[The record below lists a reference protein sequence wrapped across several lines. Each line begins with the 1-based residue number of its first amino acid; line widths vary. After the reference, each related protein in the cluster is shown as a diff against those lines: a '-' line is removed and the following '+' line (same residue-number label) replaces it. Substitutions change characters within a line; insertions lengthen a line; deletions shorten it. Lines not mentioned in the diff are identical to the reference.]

1 MNKKN
6 TFYFSLVLVLIAN
19 LLANHF
25 SFNIDLT
32 EDKKYTLSNDSKS
45 ILSNI
50 NDNLSI
56 KVYLEGNLPAGFELL
71 SNSINDFL
79 LSCKKENNL
88 IDIEF
93 INPNIEDLEQKE
105 NLFKQLQDQG
115 LYPTDLTIKKTNET
129 SRKIIFPGAIIYYK
143 DKRECVNILE
153 NNFSVSPQNNINI
166 SIENIEFQFI
176 STFNK
181 MLNNKKVNIAILDG
195 NGELTENELYDLT
208 NSVNG
213 DNNNL
218 NYYYNVERFNLK
230 EFEYDSIRNEP
241 LISNQLNKLHRY
253 DVAIIAAPTIPF
265 NKLDKFLLDQYLMNG
280 GKILLVTDGVNA
292 DLDSLNNKE
301 GFFISS
307 KQNLN
312 LDDQLFKYGIRINSD
327 LIQDLRSTEIPI
339 ITGYSN
345 NRPIQEFYKWPYFP
359 LISGN
364 ENIISKNIDAIST
377 NFVSSIDTLKNNIKK
392 TILLSSSDKSRIIQT
407 PTKISLSILENPIP
421 SITFN
426 KKNIP
431 IAVLLSGSF
440 TSVFKD
446 RIAPKDKNINF
457 KEFSDSTEIIVISDA
472 DIIRNDISNK
482 GTPLPLGY
490 DKYINYTYDGNKKFI
505 LNAIQY
511 LSDNDGLI
519 NLRSKTLKIRLL
531 NMDLINNYKS
541 LIMILNIFFPVLLFI
556 LIILT
561 IQFNIRTK
569 YE

>member
-6 TFYFSLVLVLIAN
+6 TFYFSLVLLLIAN

-56 KVYLEGNLPAGFELL
+56 KVYLEGDLPAGFELL

-79 LSCKKENNL
+79 VSCKKENNL

-241 LISNQLNKLHRY
+241 LISNQLNKLNRY

-312 LDDQLFKYGIRINSD
+312 LDDQLFKYGLRINSD

-482 GTPLPLGY
+482 GIPLPLGY

-541 LIMILNIFFPVLLFI
+541 LIMILNIFLPVILFI

-561 IQFNIRTK
+561 IQFNIRPK

>member
-1 MNKKN
+1 MKKN
-6 TFYFSLVLVLIAN
+6 LLKWLSTLI
-19 LLANHF
+19 
-25 SFNIDLT
+25 
-32 EDKKYTLSNDSKS
+32 
-45 ILSNI
+45 
-50 NDNLSI
+50 
-56 KVYLEGNLPAGFELL
+56 
-71 SNSINDFL
+71 
-79 LSCKKENNL
+79 
-88 IDIEF
+88 
-93 INPNIEDLEQKE
+93 
-105 NLFKQLQDQG
+105 
-115 LYPTDLTIKKTNET
+115 
-129 SRKIIFPGAIIYYK
+129 R
-143 DKRECVNILE
+143 
-153 NNFSVSPQNNINI
+153 
-166 SIENIEFQFI
+166 
-176 STFNK
+176 
-181 MLNNKKVNIAILDG
+181 
-195 NGELTENELYDLT
+195 
-208 NSVNG
+208 

-241 LISNQLNKLHRY
+241 LISNQLNKLNRY

-312 LDDQLFKYGIRINSD
+312 LDDQLFKYGLRINSD

-392 TILLSSSDKSRIIQT
+392 TILLSSSDKSRVIQT

-482 GTPLPLGY
+482 GMPLPLGY

-541 LIMILNIFFPVLLFI
+541 LIMILNIFLPVILFLI
-556 LIILT
+556 IILT
-561 IQFNIRTK
+561 IQFNIRPK

>member
-241 LISNQLNKLHRY
+241 LISNQLNKLNRY

-312 LDDQLFKYGIRINSD
+312 LDDQLFKYGLRINSD

-482 GTPLPLGY
+482 GIPLPLGY

-541 LIMILNIFFPVLLFI
+541 LIMILNIFLPVFLFI

-561 IQFNIRTK
+561 IQFNIRPK

>member
-56 KVYLEGNLPAGFELL
+56 KVYLEGDLPAGFELL

-79 LSCKKENNL
+79 VSCKKENNL

-208 NSVNG
+208 NSANG

-241 LISNQLNKLHRY
+241 LISNQLNKLNRY

-312 LDDQLFKYGIRINSD
+312 LDDQLFKYGLRINSD

-421 SITFN
+421 SVTFN

-482 GTPLPLGY
+482 GIPLPLGY

-561 IQFNIRTK
+561 IQFNIRPK

>member
-1 MNKKN
+1 
-6 TFYFSLVLVLIAN
+6 
-19 LLANHF
+19 
-25 SFNIDLT
+25 
-32 EDKKYTLSNDSKS
+32 
-45 ILSNI
+45 
-50 NDNLSI
+50 
-56 KVYLEGNLPAGFELL
+56 
-71 SNSINDFL
+71 
-79 LSCKKENNL
+79 
-88 IDIEF
+88 
-93 INPNIEDLEQKE
+93 
-105 NLFKQLQDQG
+105 
-115 LYPTDLTIKKTNET
+115 
-129 SRKIIFPGAIIYYK
+129 
-143 DKRECVNILE
+143 
-153 NNFSVSPQNNINI
+153 
-166 SIENIEFQFI
+166 
-176 STFNK
+176 

-241 LISNQLNKLHRY
+241 LISNQLNKLNRY

-312 LDDQLFKYGIRINSD
+312 LDDQLFKYGLRINSD

-421 SITFN
+421 SVTFN

-482 GTPLPLGY
+482 GIPLPLGY

-541 LIMILNIFFPVLLFI
+541 LIMILNIFLPVILFI

-561 IQFNIRTK
+561 IQFNIRPK

>member
-56 KVYLEGNLPAGFELL
+56 KVYLEGDLPAGFELL

-79 LSCKKENNL
+79 VSCKKENNL

-241 LISNQLNKLHRY
+241 LISNQLNKLNRY

-312 LDDQLFKYGIRINSD
+312 LDDQLFKYGLRINSD

-541 LIMILNIFFPVLLFI
+541 LIMILNIFLPVFLFI
-556 LIILT
+556 LIILS
-561 IQFNIRTK
+561 IQFNIRPK

>member
-19 LLANHF
+19 LVANHF

-32 EDKKYTLSNDSKS
+32 EDKKYTLSNDSKN

-56 KVYLEGNLPAGFELL
+56 KVYLEGDLPAGFELL

-79 LSCKKENNL
+79 VSCKKENNL

-241 LISNQLNKLHRY
+241 LISNQLNKLNRY

-312 LDDQLFKYGIRINSD
+312 LDDQLFKYGLRINSD

-421 SITFN
+421 SVTFN

-482 GTPLPLGY
+482 GMPLPLGY

-541 LIMILNIFFPVLLFI
+541 LIMILNIFLPVFLFI

-561 IQFNIRTK
+561 IQFNIRPK

>member
-6 TFYFSLVLVLIAN
+6 TFYFSITLILIIN
-19 LLANHF
+19 IITNHF
-25 SFNIDLT
+25 SFDIDLT
-32 EDKKYTLSNDSKS
+32 EDKRYTLSNDSKN
-45 ILSNI
+45 ILNDI

-56 KVYLEGNLPAGFELL
+56 KVYLEGDLPAGFELL

-79 LSCKKENNL
+79 VSCKKENNL

-93 INPNIEDLEQKE
+93 IDPNIDDLEQKE

-129 SRKIIFPGAIIYYK
+129 SKKIIFPGAIIYFK

-153 NNFSVSPQNNINI
+153 NNFSVSPQNNINN

-181 MLNNKKVNIAILDG
+181 ILNHKKANIAILEG

-230 EFEYDSIRNEP
+230 EFEYDSIKNEP
-241 LISNQLNKLHRY
+241 LISNQLNRLNKY
-253 DVAIIAAPTIPF
+253 DVAIIASPTVPF

-292 DLDSLNNKE
+292 NLDSLNNKE

-307 KQNLN
+307 KQTLN
-312 LDDQLFKYGIRINSD
+312 LDDQLFKYGLRINSD
-327 LIQDLRSTEIPI
+327 LIQDIRSTEIPI

-345 NRPIQEFYKWPYFP
+345 NRPIQEFFKWPYFP

-377 NFVSSIDTLKNNIKK
+377 NFVSSIDTIKNNIKK

-407 PTKISLSILENPIP
+407 PTKISLSILENQLPTN
-421 SITFN
+421 TFN

-446 RIAPKDKNINF
+446 RITPKDKNINF
-457 KEFSDSTEIIVISDA
+457 REFSDSTEMIVISDG
-472 DIIRNDISNK
+472 DIIRNDISSK
-482 GTPLPLGY
+482 GFPLPLGY

-505 LNAIQY
+505 LNTVQY

-519 NLRSKTLKIRLL
+519 NLRSKSLKIRLL
-531 NMDLINNYKS
+531 NMDLIKNYNS
-541 LIMILNIFFPVLLFI
+541 LIMILNIFLPVILFV

-561 IQFNIRTK
+561 IQFNIRPK

>member
-56 KVYLEGNLPAGFELL
+56 KVYLEGDLPAGFELL

-79 LSCKKENNL
+79 VSCKKENNL

-241 LISNQLNKLHRY
+241 LISNQLNKLNRY

-312 LDDQLFKYGIRINSD
+312 LDDQLFKYGLRINSD

-421 SITFN
+421 SVTFN

-482 GTPLPLGY
+482 GIPLPLGY

-541 LIMILNIFFPVLLFI
+541 LIMILNIFLPVFLFI

-561 IQFNIRTK
+561 IQFNIRPK

>member
-79 LSCKKENNL
+79 VSCKKENNL

-241 LISNQLNKLHRY
+241 LISNQLNKLNRY

-312 LDDQLFKYGIRINSD
+312 LDDQLFKYGLRINSD

>member
-56 KVYLEGNLPAGFELL
+56 KVYLEGDLPAGFELL

-79 LSCKKENNL
+79 VSCKKENNL

-208 NSVNG
+208 NSANG

-241 LISNQLNKLHRY
+241 LISNQLNKLNRY

-312 LDDQLFKYGIRINSD
+312 LDDQLFKYGLRINSD

-421 SITFN
+421 SVTFN

-482 GTPLPLGY
+482 GMPLPLGY

-541 LIMILNIFFPVLLFI
+541 LIMILNIFLPVFLFI

-561 IQFNIRTK
+561 IQFNIRPK